1 MPVMACA
8 ADRTVSLREAG
19 AGHLA
24 CKRTVL
30 CAAAIDAHVENKP
43 GKGYV
48 LPACSDPGKAI
59 RQ

>member
-1 MPVMACA
+1 MACA

-30 CAAAIDAHVENKP
+30 CAAAIDAQVGSKP
-43 GKGYV
+43 GKGFV
-48 LPACSDPGKAI
+48 LPAYSDHGKAI

>member
-1 MPVMACA
+1 MSVMMYVT
-8 ADRTVSLREAG
+8 DRTVSLREAG

-30 CAAAIDAHVENKP
+30 CAAAIDAQVENKP